1 MHLFLKFQ
9 LKEKGYSCVDAL
21 DGSEGMLNQAKAK
34 GIYKNYIMLLWDHIP
49 LQELRKVC
57 AFTLSVFDEILNE
70 KYHIFFE
77 SFWSISIITEICKI
91 SVKRNYFA

>member
-1 MHLFLKFQ
+1 MISLFKFQ
-9 LKEKGYSCVDAL
+9 LKERGYTYVDAL

-34 GIYKNYIMLLWDHIP
+34 GIYKIISMLLWDHIP

-70 KYHIFFE
+70 RKNI
-77 SFWSISIITEICKI
+77 IS
-91 SVKRNYFA
+91 SLRVSDQLV